1 MNRAEERRVTN
12 RIEAARREGRNPLS
26 LAHLS
31 MIDVDHLTLIKA
43 AEAGGFDGV
52 GLRIVAPP
60 HTPLVREI
68 LHNRQAIAEV
78 KAALRETGIAVSDV
92 ETFAL
97 RPDTRV
103 ADYRAGLELAAD
115 LGTAYVMTSGVDP
128 DPERTHDNF
137 LELCDLSAEFGLSVG
152 IEFIAFRELRTLA
165 EARALVE
172 RSGRANAG
180 IVIDALHLSRSG
192 GTPDQVASLPTNRV
206 CFVQLCDAVA
216 QLPAFEDL
224 AYEARNDR
232 LLPGDGSLWLG
243 DLVKALPDGSVLGIE
258 APTRALAGLD
268 PLERGRRIGARS
280 REFLRTLDND
290 PNPGHSR

>member
-1 MNRAEERRVTN
+1 MNK
-12 RIEAARREGRNPLS
+12 IETARREGRFPLS

-31 MIDVDHLTLIKA
+31 MIDVDHLTLVKA

-68 LHNRQAIAEV
+68 LGDRQATAEV
-78 KAALRETGIAVSDV
+78 KAALRDTGIVVSDV

-97 RPDTRV
+97 RSDTNI

-115 LGTAYVMTSGVDP
+115 LGAAHIMTSGVDP
-128 DPERTHDNF
+128 DPQRTYENF
-137 LELCDLSAEFGLSVG
+137 LELCDLAGEFGLSVA

-165 EARALVE
+165 EAAALIAH
-172 RSGRANAG
+172 SDKDNAG

-192 GTPDQVASLPTNRV
+192 GNPSEVAALPAGRV
-206 CFVQLCDAVA
+206 SFVQLCDAGDHV
-216 QLPAFEDL
+216 PAFDDL

-232 LLPGDGSLWLG
+232 LLPGDGSLWLR
-243 DLVKALPDGSVLGIE
+243 DLIKALPEGLVLGIE
-258 APTRALAGLD
+258 APTRALAHLD
-268 PLERGRRIGARS
+268 PTERGRRMGTRS
-280 REFLRTLDND
+280 RQFLKSVDAN
-290 PNPGHSR
+290 

>member
-1 MNRAEERRVTN
+1 MTN
-12 RIEAARREGRNPLS
+12 RIELARREGRHPLS

-68 LHNRQAIAEV
+68 LGDRQATAEV
-78 KAALRETGIAVSDV
+78 KAALRDTGIAVSDV

-97 RPDTRV
+97 RPDTRIG
-103 ADYRAGLELAAD
+103 DYRPGLELAAD
-115 LGTAYVMTSGVDP
+115 LGAAHVMTSGVDP
-128 DPERTHDNF
+128 DPERTYDNF
-137 LELCDLSAEFGLSVG
+137 LELCDLAAEFGLSVG

-165 EARALVE
+165 EAKALIE
-172 RSGRANAG
+172 RSGKANAG

-192 GTPDQVASLPTNRV
+192 GTPGEVALLPPDQVS
-206 CFVQLCDAVA
+206 FVQLCDAGA
-216 QLPAFEDL
+216 QMPAFDDL

-243 DLVKALPDGSVLGIE
+243 DLIKTLANGSVLGIE

-280 REFLRTLDND
+280 REFLRSLDND
-290 PNPGHSR
+290 PNLGHSK

>member
-1 MNRAEERRVTN
+1 MTN
-12 RIEAARREGRNPLS
+12 RVEAARREGRHPLS

-68 LHNRQAIAEV
+68 LSDRQAIGEV

-97 RPDTRV
+97 RPDTRI

-115 LGTAYVMTSGVDP
+115 LGAAHVMTSGVDP
-128 DPERTHDNF
+128 DPERTYDNF
-137 LELCDLSAEFGLSVG
+137 LELCDLAAEFGLSVG
-152 IEFIAFRELRTLA
+152 VEFIAFRELRTLT
-165 EARALVE
+165 EAKALVE
-172 RSGRANAG
+172 RSGRENAG
-180 IVIDALHLSRSG
+180 VVIDALHLSRSG
-192 GTPDQVASLPTNRV
+192 GTPDQVASLPANKV
-206 CFVQLCDAVA
+206 SFAQLCDAGA
-216 QLPAFEDL
+216 QVPAFDDL

-243 DLVKALPDGSVLGIE
+243 DLIKALPRGSVLGIE
-258 APTRALAGLD
+258 APTRALADLD

-280 REFLRTLDND
+280 RDFLQTLDND
-290 PNPGHSR
+290 PNSGHSR

>member
-1 MNRAEERRVTN
+1 VTN
-12 RIEAARREGRNPLS
+12 RIETARREGRFPIS

-31 MIDVDHLTLIKA
+31 MIDVDHLMLVKA

-68 LHNRQAIAEV
+68 LGDSQATAEV
-78 KAALRETGIAVSDV
+78 KAALRDTGIAVSDV

-97 RPDTRV
+97 RPDTNI

-115 LGTAYVMTSGVDP
+115 LGAAHIMTSGVDP
-128 DPERTHDNF
+128 DPQRTYENF
-137 LELCDLSAEFGLSVG
+137 LELCDLAGEFDLSVA
-152 IEFIAFRELRTLA
+152 IEFIAFRELRTLT
-165 EARALVE
+165 EAAALIA
-172 RSGRANAG
+172 RSDKDNAG

-192 GTPDQVASLPTNRV
+192 GNPSEVAALPASRIS
-206 CFVQLCDAVA
+206 FVQLCDAGEHV
-216 QLPAFEDL
+216 PAFDAL

-243 DLVKALPDGSVLGIE
+243 DLIKALPEGRVLGIE
-258 APTRALAGLD
+258 APTRALAHLD
-268 PLERGRRIGARS
+268 PVERGRRIGARS
-280 REFLRTLDND
+280 RQFLKSVTAI
-290 PNPGHSR
+290 